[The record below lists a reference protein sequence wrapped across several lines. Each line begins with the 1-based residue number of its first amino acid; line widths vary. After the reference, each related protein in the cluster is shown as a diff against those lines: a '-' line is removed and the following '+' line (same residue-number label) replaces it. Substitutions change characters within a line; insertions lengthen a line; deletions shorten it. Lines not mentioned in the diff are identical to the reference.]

1 MAAAGM
7 KIGRVASIYRYPV
20 KSMRGERLD
29 AAEVGWRGLAGDRR
43 YAFIDL
49 GNRSGF
55 PWLTARQFSGL
66 LRYEPRFESPGDP
79 GTSRVLVRTP
89 AGRDLAVD
97 SAELLDE
104 IARESARDIRLLHHQ
119 SGVFDTFDFSIVA
132 RQSIEAVSK
141 AIGRA
146 GSGGIATGGGRMLDE
161 RRFRPNVVLD
171 CAGDAPFCEDG
182 WIGGLVRF
190 GERGDS
196 AGIRINRADLRCM
209 VINIDPDD
217 LASDP
222 AVLRYVAQERANQL
236 GVYGSVQVP
245 GTIRA
250 GEDVFLSEA
259 P

>member
-1 MAAAGM
+1 MAAAGT

-20 KSMRGERLD
+20 KSMRGERLN
-29 AAEVGWRGLAGDRR
+29 AAEVGWRGVAGDRR
-43 YAFIDL
+43 YAFVDQ

-66 LRYEPRFESPGDP
+66 LRYEPRFENPGDP
-79 GTSRVLVRTP
+79 GKSRVLVRTP
-89 AGRDLAVD
+89 AGRELAVD
-97 SAELLDE
+97 SPDLLNE

-132 RQSIEAVSK
+132 RQSIEAIGS
-141 AIGRA
+141 AIGK
-146 GSGGIATGGGRMLDE
+146 SLDE
-161 RRFRPNVVLD
+161 RRFRPNIVLD
-171 CAGDAPFCEDG
+171 CEGCAPFCEDG
-182 WIGGLVRF
+182 WVGGLVVF

-196 AGIRINRADLRCM
+196 AGIRVNRADLRCM

-222 AVLRYVAQERANQL
+222 AILRYVAQERQNQL

-245 GTIRA
+245 GTIRV
-250 GEDVFLSEA
+250 GEDVLLDAS
-259 P
+259 